1 MTKQPCVYM
10 LASQRNGALY
20 IGVTS
25 DLIKRVYQHRMDLA
39 DGFTKRYQVHLLVWY
54 EIHEMMESAIKREKQ
69 LKNWSRIAKIRL
81 IEQNNQGWRDLWGDL
96 ISPSMATGF
105 ANAVCRLRQ
114 SMPE

>member
-10 LASQRNGALY
+10 LASQRNGTLY

-39 DGFTKRYQVHLLVWY
+39 DGFTKLYQVHLLVWY
-54 EIHEMMESAIKREKQ
+54 EVHEMMESAIKREKQ

-81 IEQNNQGWRDLWGDL
+81 IEQRNTDWLDLWDGLTLSLHAAD
-96 ISPSMATGF
+96 S
-105 ANAVCRLRQ
+105 
-114 SMPE
+114 